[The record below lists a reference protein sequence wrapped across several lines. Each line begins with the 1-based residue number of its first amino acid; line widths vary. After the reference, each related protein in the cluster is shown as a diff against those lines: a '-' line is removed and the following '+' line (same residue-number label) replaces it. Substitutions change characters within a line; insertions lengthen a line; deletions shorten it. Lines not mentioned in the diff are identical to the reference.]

1 MNEGTKNYT
10 SGNKNELHTKNSRNK
25 NLVIFSQIRETNIY
39 EWWNKILYI

>member
-25 NLVIFSQIRETNIY
+25 NLVIFFS
-39 EWWNKILYI
+39 NKRNKYL